1 MAPKVAVLGAGAMG
15 SVASRLL
22 ARHKDEVDLV
32 VIDVVAEHAE
42 RVVSELG
49 WGEARS
55 FDAKSDALSGL
66 LREVSAVA
74 TCLPY
79 RLNIPVMEEA
89 VEARTHYADL
99 GGLFHTTRK
108 QVEYNARFRQSGAS
122 AVLGIGSAPGIT
134 NILAKYGSDQ
144 LDTVDSIDMVDGTIE
159 QGGGGFGV
167 PYSVETVFDEFTLP
181 AMIFEDGEFKEVP
194 AASGVVDWDF
204 PEPLGHLP
212 AMYTLHS
219 EAATLPTSVPGV
231 RNVKWRLALP
241 QEIHEGFA
249 FLAHV
254 GLMSPEGV
262 DVPGG
267 RAIPRDV
274 TAAVLERLPV
284 HEGPPRDL
292 EYIDVRVVGTKDG
305 KPARWRGLAKFTPPP
320 EEGVAGGAFGTAL
333 PIGIAVRWMA
343 YGRVDP
349 GVHPAE
355 LAFDNAEFVAE
366 LEKEGVEFTL
376 SLEVG

>member
-15 SVASRLL
+15 SVAARLL
-22 ARHKDEVDLV
+22 ARHKDEVELI
-32 VIDVVAEHAE
+32 VIDVNPEHSE
-42 RVVSELG
+42 RVVAELG

-89 VEARTHYADL
+89 AEARTHYADL

-108 QVEYNARFRQSGAS
+108 QLEYDSRFKQAGAT

-134 NILAKYGSDQ
+134 TILGKHGADQ
-144 LDTVDSIDMVDGTIE
+144 LDTVDSIDLVDGAIE
-159 QGGGGFGV
+159 EGGGGFGV
-167 PYSVETVFDEFTLP
+167 PYSVDTVFDEFTLP

-194 AASGVVDWDF
+194 AASGVVEWDF
-204 PEPLGHLP
+204 PAPLGRLP

-241 QEIHEGFA
+241 HDIHEGFA
-249 FLAHV
+249 FLAEV
-254 GLMSPEGV
+254 GLMSDEGV

-267 RAIPRDV
+267 RASPRDV

-284 HEGPPRDL
+284 HGGPPRDI
-292 EYIDVRVVGTKDG
+292 EFIDVRVAGTKDG

-320 EEGVAGGAFGTAL
+320 EEGIAGGAFGTAL
-333 PIGIAVRWMA
+333 PITIATRWMA

-355 LAFDNAEFVAE
+355 LAFDNSEFIAE
-366 LEKEGVEFTL
+366 LEKEGVEFTFA
-376 SLEVG
+376 LEVG